1 MVWLKRRGTWTLRLV
16 TAVSAAVAVA
26 ACGAAGIDDGDSG
39 GREAKYKRVIEDPHP
54 RPADVIEAAGA
65 PTGVVRADDGSLLLS
80 YDVLNVEDDE
90 GPAAFAWRI
99 VGPDG
104 RTVAEHAEHGNA
116 EAVRTA
122 FKGVSG
128 GFVRVPSGEG
138 ADGAY
143 LLDVRG
149 KRHKVVTTDTPMRT
163 RPGDILLAELEPTL
177 VYRPATRTVAPPAGV
192 PDDAILLAVDE
203 RGTVWSLE
211 QFLTDEPNRVVWQRD
226 GRTLG
231 SRAAP
236 KTYSDAGGI
245 LVAGGGTAALSLTQD
260 EDVRGLLVT
269 TDDGEHWQTVRDG
282 GIPWKTLKGGPVS
295 LFLSCSQTGGCSS
308 ARRAAATGS
317 PTTAPTAPSTS
328 SRHRHH
334 SRRSP
339 STARRSTAS
348 LTRRRRR
355 TAWSR
360 AKGCGSLRTTG
371 ASGSGTSSADS
382 STAVP
387 ALARAVLARWR
398 HGTCAWYRWLLHAS
412 G

>member
-16 TAVSAAVAVA
+16 TAVSAVVTVA
-26 ACGAAGIDDGDSG
+26 ACGAAGADDGDSG
-39 GREAKYKRVIEDPHP
+39 DSGSREAKYKRVIEDPHP
-54 RPADVIEAAGA
+54 QPADVIEAAGA
-65 PTGVVRADDGSLLLS
+65 PTGVARADDGSLLLS

-116 EAVRTA
+116 EATRTA

-138 ADGAY
+138 AEGAY

-149 KRHKVVTTDTPMRT
+149 KRHKVATTDTPMRT

-192 PDDAILLAVDE
+192 PDDAILHALDE

-231 SRAAP
+231 SRAVP
-236 KTYSDAGGI
+236 KASSDAGGI
-245 LVAGGGTAALSLTQD
+245 LVAGGGTAALSLTRS

-269 TDDGEHWQTVRDG
+269 TDDGAHWQTVSDG
-282 GIPWKTLKGGPVS
+282 GIPWRALKGGSVS
-295 LFLSCSQTGGCSS
+295 MILELLTDGRLLVGEEGGRYWLADDRTNRAFHELKTP
-308 ARRAAATGS
+308 ARFTSFAGDGTTLYGIADATTSTYDLVKGEGLWISHDGGRAWKQYKQ
-317 PTTAPTAPSTS
+317 
-328 SRHRHH
+328 
-334 SRRSP
+334 RR
-339 STARRSTAS
+339 
-348 LTRRRRR
+348 
-355 TAWSR
+355 
-360 AKGCGSLRTTG
+360 
-371 ASGSGTSSADS
+371 
-382 STAVP
+382 
-387 ALARAVLARWR
+387 
-398 HGTCAWYRWLLHAS
+398 
-412 G
+412 